1 MSENNGHDTPW
12 PDAQNG
18 GAGGPVQG
26 PVGDE
31 DGAGTHVRGA
41 DESTDETVAFG
52 PDEQRTIAFGPTA
65 DQTIAYGPP
74 GEPPCEQTLLDATG
88 QGPGAPAQWPQ
99 PDPSTQWTGQAAS
112 PGAGQQ
118 SPWGPPTDPWGRPVQ
133 QSQHGYGPY
142 GQGDGYPQNGYQQAA
157 GQPDPYQ
164 SGDPYQSAWSA
175 GTTGA
180 DPQQDQSGYPQNG
193 YQDQGRYPHG
203 YQQDADYQQQASYQQ
218 DAQGGPWAGP
228 YPQGA
233 GEPAWG
239 AAGQFGPYP
248 QSNPQAQGYYDQ
260 FGQWIPYQP
269 QKPRSTSRTVI
280 GITIAV
286 LLGLG
291 ALTVGVLQAQNAVT
305 PGSGSSPSHSHSNVP
320 LPVPS
325 SNSSVPTGE
334 QTNANDAQSKGVVII
349 ESELSDATSAGT
361 GMVLSSDGYVLTN
374 YHVVQSSTTIYAQVA
389 TTGDTYEATMVG
401 HDATNDVALLKL
413 TDASGLDTVTVDFD
427 AVSVGDSVTAVGNS
441 NGQGY
446 LSAADGAITD
456 TATTVTVESELATS
470 GEETLTDVYETT
482 SQAVP
487 GDSGGPLYDAEGEVT
502 AMTTAGE
509 QKSGYG
515 GSSTTLRSWAIPIA
529 KAMSIV
535 DRIEKGDES
544 GTVEIGPKA
553 YLGVNVQESAGG
565 GLSVSSVEDDGP
577 AARAGIGTGDRIL
590 SVNGTAVAT
599 ENELSTVLAGL
610 EPGDDATV
618 EVTTATGS
626 TQTVHVT
633 LGESPVN

>member
-88 QGPGAPAQWPQ
+88 QGPGTAAQWPQ
-99 PDPSTQWTGQAAS
+99 PDPSTQWTGQPAA

-118 SPWGPPTDPWGRPVQ
+118 TPWGRPTDPWGRPVQ
-133 QSQHGYGPY
+133 QNQYGYVPY
-142 GQGDGYPQNGYQQAA
+142 DQAAYGRSAGRPDPYRAGWAAGATGAQGLGQDQGGAPQSGYQAPGQNGYQA
-157 GQPDPYQ
+157 PN
-164 SGDPYQSAWSA
+164 
-175 GTTGA
+175 
-180 DPQQDQSGYPQNG
+180 GYPQA
-193 YQDQGRYPHG
+193 G
-203 YQQDADYQQQASYQQ
+203 YQQSGHPQ
-218 DAQGGPWAGP
+218 DAQGQPGQGGPWAGP

-233 GEPAWG
+233 DGSGWG
-239 AAGQFGPYP
+239 AAGGFGPYQQP
-248 QSNPQAQGYYDQ
+248 NPQAQGYYDQ

-325 SNSSVPTGE
+325 SNSSAPTGE

-413 TDASGLDTVTVDFD
+413 TDASGLDTVTVDSD

>member
-1 MSENNGHDTPW
+1 MSENNGHSTPR
-12 PDAQNG
+12 PDAQNE
-18 GAGGPVQG
+18 AGGPVQG
-26 PVGDE
+26 PAGGEGAGDE
-31 DGAGTHVRGA
+31 TRVRGA
-41 DESTDETVAFG
+41 DETVAFG
-52 PDEQRTIAFGPTA
+52 PDEQHTVAFGPAA

-157 GQPDPYQ
+157 GQPDPYQPYQ

-269 QKPRSTSRTVI
+269 RKSRSTSRAVV

-291 ALTVGVLQAQNAVT
+291 ALTVGGLWARNAAN
-305 PGSGSSPSHSHSNVP
+305 PGSSGSPSHSHSNVQF
-320 LPVPS
+320 PVPS
-325 SNSSVPTGE
+325 SSSSAPTGE
-334 QTNANDAQSKGVVII
+334 QTNANDAQSRGVVII
-349 ESELSDATSAGT
+349 ESELTDATSAGT

-374 YHVVQSSTTIYAQVA
+374 YHVVQSSTTIYAKVA
-389 TTGDTYEATMVG
+389 ITGGTYEATMVG
-401 HDATNDVALLKL
+401 HDATNDIALLKL
-413 TDASGLDTVTVDFD
+413 TDASGLDTVTVDSD
-427 AVSVGDSVTAVGNS
+427 AVAVGDSVTAVGNS

-487 GDSGGPLYDAEGEVT
+487 GDSGGPLYDSEGEVT

-515 GSSTTLRSWAIPIA
+515 ASSTTLRSWAIPIA

-535 DRIEKGDES
+535 DKIKSGDES

-553 YLGVNVQESAGG
+553 YLGVNVQESTG

-590 SVNGTAVAT
+590 SVNDTAVAT

-610 EPGDDATV
+610 EPGDDTTV
-618 EVTTATGS
+618 EITTATGS
-626 TQTVHVT
+626 SQTVHVT